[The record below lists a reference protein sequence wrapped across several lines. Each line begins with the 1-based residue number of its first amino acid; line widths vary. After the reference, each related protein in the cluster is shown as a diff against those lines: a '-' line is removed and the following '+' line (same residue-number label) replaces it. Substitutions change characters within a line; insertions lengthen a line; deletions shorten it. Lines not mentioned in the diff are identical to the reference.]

1 MEPITQ
7 NLLITILIAADLAV
21 CAVVLF
27 YFLRGQR
34 EAQRP
39 VDTARL
45 GKLVDSLGEL
55 IKESDRASKNLLNA
69 LNERHR
75 RTAELLRE
83 MDNRE
88 GQIVRVIREAERI
101 IPNSGDSDKADRY
114 REVSRLAEL
123 GLTTDEI
130 AARVQVPKGEI
141 ELILGLKR

>member
-1 MEPITQ
+1 MEPVTQ
-7 NLLITILIAADLAV
+7 SLLITILIAADLAV

-27 YFLRGQR
+27 YFLRGRR

-39 VDTARL
+39 IDTAKL
-45 GKLVDSLGEL
+45 GRLVDSLGHL
-55 IKESDRASKNLLNA
+55 IKESDRASRNLLDA

-88 GQIVRVIREAERI
+88 GQIARVIREAERI
-101 IPNSGDSDKADRY
+101 IPGSGDSEKADRY
-114 REVSRLAEL
+114 HEVSRLADL

-130 AARVQVPKGEI
+130 AARVRVPKGEI